1 MSSSLRL
8 VENPAPAAVTLRPDR
23 ALPPPL
29 PPVRPKPLP
38 AQRLGSFLLVL
49 SRTNTYEGR
58 DAHYIADDLTC
69 GFVKEALAVDLET
82 LQASLTQLS
91 ALGLISP
98 STNGGLKIDD
108 LEGLERFCD

>member
-1 MSSSLRL
+1 ML
-8 VENPAPAAVTLRPDR
+8 VDSPKPDSR
-23 ALPPPL
+23 SPFKRVLPPPL

-38 AQRLGSFLLVL
+38 VQRLGSFLLVL

-58 DAHYIADDLTC
+58 DAHHIADDLTC
-69 GFVKEALAVDLET
+69 GFVKEALSLDFET
-82 LQASLTQLS
+82 LQSSLTQLS

-98 STNGGLKIDD
+98 GANGGLVIDD